1 MNFSEQTYNDL
12 AQYERYFRTATE
24 ADWCPNP
31 GRAALDRMQ
40 DALDALDGRRG
51 PRNHNCG
58 TCLLRVVKRTGFLW
72 LADKEERQAAEA
84 NGKAE
89 RGAQDA
95 PEAPLPTKTPSKKTN
110 ASTAK
115 KTAKK

>member
-1 MNFSEQTYNDL
+1 MNFSEQTYNEL

-72 LADKEERQAAEA
+72 LADKEERE
-84 NGKAE
+84 
-89 RGAQDA
+89 AQDA
-95 PEAPLPTKTPSKKTN
+95 PEAPKATKTPSKKTN

>member
-1 MNFSEQTYNDL
+1 MNFSEKTYNEL
-12 AQYERYFRTATE
+12 AQYESYFRTATE

-40 DALDALDGRRG
+40 DALDAYDGRPG

-72 LADKEERQAAEA
+72 LADK
-84 NGKAE
+84 AE
-89 RGAQDA
+89 REAQDA
-95 PEAPLPTKTPSKKTN
+95 HETPQPTKTPSKKTS
-110 ASTAK
+110 ATSAK

>member
-1 MNFSEQTYNDL
+1 MNFSEKTYTEL

-72 LADKEERQAAEA
+72 LADK
-84 NGKAE
+84 AE
-89 RGAQDA
+89 REAQDA
-95 PEAPLPTKTPSKKTN
+95 PEAPKPTAIPAKKKT

>member
-1 MNFSEQTYNDL
+1 MNFSDQTYNDL

-72 LADKEERQAAEA
+72 LADK
-84 NGKAE
+84 AE
-89 RGAQDA
+89 REAQDA
-95 PEAPLPTKTPSKKTN
+95 HEAPQPTKTPSKKTS
-110 ASTAK
+110 AATAK

>member
-1 MNFSEQTYNDL
+1 MNFSEKTYNDL

-72 LADKEERQAAEA
+72 LADK
-84 NGKAE
+84 AE
-89 RGAQDA
+89 REAQDA
-95 PEAPLPTKTPSKKTN
+95 LEVPKATKTPAKKTN

>member
-1 MNFSEQTYNDL
+1 MNFSDQTYNDL

-72 LADKEERQAAEA
+72 LADK
-84 NGKAE
+84 AE
-89 RGAQDA
+89 REAAAA
-95 PEAPLPTKTPSKKTN
+95 PEAPKPTKTPSKKTS
-110 ASTAK
+110 ASSAK

>member
-1 MNFSEQTYNDL
+1 MNFSEQTYNEL

-72 LADKEERQAAEA
+72 LADK
-84 NGKAE
+84 AE
-89 RGAQDA
+89 REAQDA
-95 PEAPLPTKTPSKKTN
+95 LEVPQPTKTPSKKTN

>member
-1 MNFSEQTYNDL
+1 MNFSEKTYTEL

-72 LADKEERQAAEA
+72 LADK
-84 NGKAE
+84 AE
-89 RGAQDA
+89 REAQDA
-95 PEAPLPTKTPSKKTN
+95 PEVPQPTKTPSKNTS
-110 ASTAK
+110 AATAK

>member
-1 MNFSEQTYNDL
+1 MNFSEQTYNEL

-72 LADKEERQAAEA
+72 LADK
-84 NGKAE
+84 AE
-89 RGAQDA
+89 REAQDA
-95 PEAPLPTKTPSKKTN
+95 PEVPQPTKTPSKKTS
-110 ASTAK
+110 AATAK